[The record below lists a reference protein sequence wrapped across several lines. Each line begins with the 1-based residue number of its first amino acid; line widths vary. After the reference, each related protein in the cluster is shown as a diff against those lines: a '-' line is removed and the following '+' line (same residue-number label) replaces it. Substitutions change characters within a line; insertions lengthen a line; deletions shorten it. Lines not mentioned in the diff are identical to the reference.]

1 MEQLRSTAPA
11 FADTLSRN
19 SVVAGPKQQFHDA
32 FTRELPVTRRGL
44 IALPEEHSEFRP
56 HPRARSARELAWS
69 FSLTQASS
77 AAALTDQWAWPP
89 HFPLAPESYDAVL
102 TSFDATAQAV
112 LYALANIPEARLFT
126 TVPFMAGPGQ
136 PADMRVL
143 DVLWFMLMDAIHH
156 RGQFSI
162 YLRMVGAKV
171 PSIYG
176 PSGDEPWS

>member
-1 MEQLRSTAPA
+1 MEQTRATAPA

-19 SVVAGPKQQFHDA
+19 TVVASPKQQFHDV
-32 FTRELPVTRRGL
+32 FTRELLVTRRVL
-44 IALPEEHSEFRP
+44 LALPEEHSEFRP
-56 HPRARSARELAWS
+56 HPRARTARELAWS
-69 FSLTQASS
+69 FSLVQAST

-89 HFPLAPESYDAVL
+89 HFPAAPESYDAVL

-112 LYALANIPEARLFT
+112 LHALANVPEARLFA
-126 TVPFMAGPGQ
+126 TVPFMAGPKQ
-136 PADMRVL
+136 PADVRVL
-143 DVLWFMLMDAIHH
+143 DVMWFMLMDAVHH

-176 PSGDEPWS
+176 PSSDEPWS